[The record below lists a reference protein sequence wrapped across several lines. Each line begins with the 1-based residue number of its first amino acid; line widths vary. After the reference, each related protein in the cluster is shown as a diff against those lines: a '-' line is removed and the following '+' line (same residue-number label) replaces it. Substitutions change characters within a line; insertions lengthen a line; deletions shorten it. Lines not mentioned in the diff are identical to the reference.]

1 MARDFGGLTFA
12 TRERFVFKTD
22 QATVDFGGLTFATR
36 YRWALAGAVGGAP
49 VSAAYYQ
56 SLLRANRQGRAA

>member
-36 YRWALAGAVGGAP
+36 YRWALLGAAGGAV
-49 VSAAYYQ
+49 SAGYYQ

>member
-1 MARDFGGLTFA
+1 MATDFGGLTFA
-12 TRERFVFKTD
+12 GRRRYAFKTD
-22 QATVDFGGLTFATR
+22 QVTVDFGGLTFATR
-36 YRWALAGAVGGAP
+36 YRWALLGAAGGA